1 MKYIKPTL
9 LILFLLVFLLT
20 AVSCSD
26 AGENKPGTSTP
37 TGTKQPAQLTATDSG
52 DVTEAPT
59 ESRTDYDEMDT
70 DNNINLARHRYNV
83 VRLQVVMDCH
93 KLDLFFDYIR
103 YSFED

>member
-9 LILFLLVFLLT
+9 LILFLLAFLLT
-20 AVSCSD
+20 AVSCTD

-70 DNNINLARHRYNV
+70 DNKWTKTY
-83 VRLQVVMDCH
+83 
-93 KLDLFFDYIR
+93 
-103 YSFED
+103 